1 MPKMTALQGA
11 QSADYKPLLET
22 AGSDSSEEREVA
34 TLTDSAEPEPEP
46 EPAVRFDMAGEPL
59 TLHIVRKISTFM
71 QGKDK
76 QQNKTDGEDFA
87 EAMAAIPGLQKRGT
101 SNVLAKISD
110 YDPMAHADGEEPL
123 EDDIATFATFQDVLQ
138 ECMREYMVMRTN
150 DTDGQHEARFRLSDA
165 GGGARNRDSRFNRHD
180 HNRLSKRVGDRCR

>member
-1 MPKMTALQGA
+1 MTALQGA

-59 TLHIVRKISTFM
+59 TLHIVRKIGTFM

-76 QQNKTDGEDFA
+76 QQNKSDGEDFA

-101 SNVLAKISD
+101 SNVLAKIPVKTD
-110 YDPMAHADGEEPL
+110 KAIDEE
-123 EDDIATFATFQDVLQ
+123 AVVVL
-138 ECMREYMVMRTN
+138 
-150 DTDGQHEARFRLSDA
+150 A
-165 GGGARNRDSRFNRHD
+165 NRRWPPPGTRP
-180 HNRLSKRVGDRCR
+180 RWPRCS